1 MCKPQSKSRLRSEWE
16 VLDELGSII
25 TSAIRVCEQPNDKF
39 EKHIVATYLLGIKN
53 LLNEL
58 KSSMIERNRR

>member
-16 VLDELGSII
+16 VLDEIEARLTRSVALNSGLYPSSEKI
-25 TSAIRVCEQPNDKF
+25 NDN
-39 EKHIVATYLLGIKN
+39 LLIIKN